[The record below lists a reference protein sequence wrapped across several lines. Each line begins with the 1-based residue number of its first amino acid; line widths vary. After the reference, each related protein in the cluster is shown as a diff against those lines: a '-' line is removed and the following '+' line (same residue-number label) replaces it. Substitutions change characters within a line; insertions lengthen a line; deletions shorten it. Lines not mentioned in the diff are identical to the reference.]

1 MKSQAYRMAM
11 LYDFYGDV
19 LTDRQKEFYDLYYNE
34 DLSLAEIAQ
43 DRDITRQG
51 VRDAI
56 KRAEQQL
63 LEMEERLGL
72 ARRFQEIQKALTLIC
87 AFHILY
93 SRRESQWHSRVWR
106 KSLAIPLKSCA
117 ARASSPRRT

>member
-1 MKSQAYRMAM
+1 MAKD
-11 LYDFYGDV
+11 LRISFLLDFYGDM
-19 LTDRQKEFYDLYYNE
+19 LTDTQREVVDAYYNE

-63 LEMEERLGL
+63 GL

-87 AFHILY
+87 DCA
-93 SRRESQWHSRVWR
+93 
-106 KSLAIPLKSCA
+106 LAIQDFNEQNGRVPGIDENAGKILECA
-117 ARASSPRRT
+117 QEISMEA

>member
-1 MKSQAYRMAM
+1 MEKNLNVSI
-11 LYDFYGDV
+11 LLDFYGAM
-19 LTDRQKEFYDLYYNE
+19 LTEKQREAVEYYYND
-34 DLSLAEIAQ
+34 DLSLSEIADNQ
-43 DRDITRQG
+43 GISRQG

-87 AFHILY
+87 DCA
-93 SRRESQWHSRVWR
+93 
-106 KSLAIPLKSCA
+106 LAIQDFNEQNGRVPGIDENAGKILECA
-117 ARASSPRRT
+117 QEISMEA

>member
-1 MKSQAYRMAM
+1 MKSQAYRMAL

-34 DLSLAEIAQ
+34 DLSLGEIAENYN
-43 DRDITRQG
+43 ITRQG

-87 AFHILY
+87 DCA
-93 SRRESQWHSRVWR
+93 
-106 KSLAIPLKSCA
+106 LAIQDFNEQNGRVPGIDENAGKILECA
-117 ARASSPRRT
+117 QEISMEA

>member
-1 MKSQAYRMAM
+1 MAKN
-11 LYDFYGDV
+11 LEISVLLDFYGELLTEKQRDV
-19 LTDRQKEFYDLYYNE
+19 VELYYNE
-34 DLSLAEIAQ
+34 DLSLAEIAAHS
-43 DRDITRQG
+43 RITRQG

-87 AFHILY
+87 DCA
-93 SRRESQWHSRVWR
+93 
-106 KSLAIPLKSCA
+106 LAIQDFNEQNGRVPGIDENAGKILECA
-117 ARASSPRRT
+117 QEISMEA